1 MYIWTFSVVALKY
14 VVYIPWKLRHGSASL
29 INVEK
34 YILGAKYDH
43 LLMNFV
49 GFSTSKP
56 PERLNKVILSG
67 SGRKGCWCQELLKVS
82 LEMCPEAW
90 KRWDSQEDIPRIFYL
105 NKWCIVAGKV
115 DEVWVMLC
123 PQQIK
128 HRPNLK
134 KKEKKTH
141 RKC

>member
-14 VVYIPWKLRHGSASL
+14 VVYIPRKLRHGSASQ

-34 YILGAKYDH
+34 YILCAKYDH

-56 PERLNKVILSG
+56 PERLNKMILSG
-67 SGRKGCWCQELLKVS
+67 SGRKGCWSQELLKVS
-82 LEMCPEAW
+82 LELCLSRGLEEMRFAGRYTKYLLLEQVMHCTW
-90 KRWDSQEDIPRIFYL
+90 K
-105 NKWCIVAGKV
+105 KWMRFGSCCVFKY
-115 DEVWVMLC
+115 
-123 PQQIK
+123 
-128 HRPNLK
+128 RPNLK
-134 KKEKKTH
+134 KKEKKID